1 MKLIKKLSA
10 GFLVTLG
17 SICLLAAAY
26 APFNHDISPE
36 EQRSEAIACL
46 LFGLPLTGVGGWMAW
61 RLHQQGKNKRRDRL
75 QSIFYELL
83 KQSKGQITVLQLAM
97 EAKLSGTE
105 ARQFLNEQAREF
117 NANFEVNDQGE
128 IFYFFNIGATYSQPQ
143 YLEASNHT
151 TNKVD
156 TALPKKKKR
165 KRKRGLN

>member
-1 MKLIKKLSA
+1 MKLIKKLSS
-10 GFLVTLG
+10 GLLLTLG

-36 EQRSEAIACL
+36 EQRSDAIACL
-46 LFGLPLTGVGGWMAW
+46 LFGLPLTGAGGWMAW
-61 RLHQQGKNKRRDRL
+61 RLHQQGKNKRRERL

-83 KQSKGQITVLQLAM
+83 KQSKGQITALQFAM
-97 EAKLSGTE
+97 EAKLTGTE
-105 ARQFLNEQAREF
+105 AKQFLDGQAREF
-117 NANFEVNDQGE
+117 NANFDVNAEGE
-128 IFYFFNIGATYSQPQ
+128 IFYFFNIGATNSQSQ
-143 YLEASNHT
+143 YLEASNDR

>member
-46 LFGLPLTGVGGWMAW
+46 LFGLPVTGAGGWMAW

-75 QSIFYELL
+75 QSIFYGLL
-83 KQSKGQITVLQLAM
+83 KKGKGQLTVLQFAM
-97 EAKLSGTE
+97 EAKLTGTE
-105 ARQFLNEQAREF
+105 ARQFLDEQAREF
-117 NANFEVNDQGE
+117 NGNFEVNDQGE
-128 IFYFFNIGATYSQPQ
+128 IFYFFNIGAIDSQSQ
-143 YLEASNHT
+143 YIEASSYT
-151 TNKVD
+151 VP

-165 KRKRGLN
+165 KRKRDLN